1 MQCAV
6 RGRFDGD
13 VPAED
18 PQEGVDDVLLLLL
31 SRRSRRAQR
40 VLRRR
45 GRVPARRHAE
55 DAAVQPPRQEA
66 FVQEGRPARARPR
79 QRVRTYIMSG
89 NHTQHCCR
97 RYAWSLMALTTMGYI
112 CAMHAG

>member
-1 MQCAV
+1 MQYAV

-18 PQEGVDDVLLLLL
+18 PQEGVDLLLLL
-31 SRRSRRAQR
+31 LPRRSRRTQR

-66 FVQEGRPARARPR
+66 FLQEGRPARARPR

-97 RYAWSLMALTTMGYI
+97 YAWSSLMARGRATTGY
-112 CAMHAG
+112 